1 MPELPEV
8 ETTCRGLQPIVGA
21 RVLKVIVREPRLRW
35 PVPSEV
41 SLLEGECIEGL
52 SRRAKYLLLRVQRGT
67 LLLHLGMSGSLRL
80 VPAPTP
86 WRKHDH
92 VAIELADGMQ
102 VRLHDPR
109 RFGAVLWAG
118 EAPLDHGLLRNLGP
132 EPLGAEFNASR
143 LREMLRGRRSAI
155 KQALMDAS
163 VVVGVGNIYANEAL
177 FMAGIHP
184 EARCD
189 RVGLPRLQTLVECV
203 RRVLRASIRSG
214 GTTLRDFLNDK
225 GEPGYFKQSLRVYD
239 REGQPCRRCEGGVVT
254 RRVQGQRATYF
265 CPRCQRR

>member
-1 MPELPEV
+1 
-8 ETTCRGLQPIVGA
+8 
-21 RVLKVIVREPRLRW
+21 
-35 PVPSEV
+35 
-41 SLLEGECIEGL
+41 
-52 SRRAKYLLLRVQRGT
+52 
-67 LLLHLGMSGSLRL
+67 
-80 VPAPTP
+80 
-86 WRKHDH
+86 
-92 VAIELADGMQ
+92 
-102 VRLHDPR
+102 
-109 RFGAVLWAG
+109 
-118 EAPLDHGLLRNLGP
+118 
-132 EPLGAEFNASR
+132 
-143 LREMLRGRRSAI
+143 MLRGRRSAI

-254 RRVQGQRATYF
+254 RKVQGQRATYF